1 MVDVGG
7 ATQVQARDF
16 PIVDAHQHFWE
27 PQRNYHPWLS
37 DEPMIP
43 FRYGDYTAI
52 RARFLP
58 PDYLAGTGGW
68 QVAKT
73 VYVETEW
80 DMRDPLGET
89 RYIHDVAAR
98 YGLPNAVVAQAWLD
112 GENAAEL
119 IAAQAVFPLVRSV
132 RHKPRAAASAE
143 LAQRGAAGGMD
154 DPRWRDGFAQL
165 APNGLMFDLQ
175 TPWWH
180 LDAAASLAADF
191 PRTTIVLNHTGLP
204 SDRSAEGLA
213 AWRAAMERFARAPNA
228 MLKISGL
235 GLARQPWRAEDNV
248 PVVRDAIAI
257 FGAARCMFASN
268 FPVDSL
274 VGSFDTLFSG
284 FAQAVQSMPHEV
296 QRGLFHDNAC
306 RIYRL

>member
-1 MVDVGG
+1 MH
-7 ATQVQARDF
+7 ARDF

-52 RARFLP
+52 RTRFLP
-58 PDYLAGTGGW
+58 PDYLACTGGW
-68 QVAKT
+68 KVAKT

-80 DMRDPLGET
+80 DPKDPLGET
-89 RYIHDVAAR
+89 RYIHEVAAQH
-98 YGLPNAVVAQAWLD
+98 GLPNAVVAQAWLD

-119 IAAQAVFPLVRSV
+119 IAAQADFPLVRSV
-132 RHKPRAAASAE
+132 RHKPHATASAE

-175 TPWWH
+175 TPWWQ

-191 PRTTIVLNHTGLP
+191 PGTTIVLNHTGLP

-213 AWRAAMERFARAPNA
+213 AWRAAMERFARSPNA

-235 GLARQPWRAEDNV
+235 GLAERPWRTEDNV

-268 FPVDSL
+268 FPVDGL
-274 VGSFDTLFSG
+274 VGTFDTIFSG
-284 FAQAVQSMPHEV
+284 FAQAVASMPHEV